1 MIVRGRKQVSIEI
14 KKRSIYKD
22 LSNLEAFMQAV
33 ETKSFSLAA
42 EELHLTKSAISKSIK
57 QLETTF
63 ELPLFLRNARYL
75 ELTPEGSVFYQHC
88 LNLKAAMQRTQSVIK
103 AMHNEP
109 TGKLKLS
116 VNPSL
121 MKSLVVPIIAKYQQ
135 LFPKVVLEVL
145 YQEDNVDMYA
155 NEIDIVIGRN
165 LEAPDEIVL
174 KKAFDSDHV
183 LCATPEYIARQ
194 GGMPQV
200 VEDLKRFAFI
210 GHINKRSMPIRSEYP
225 EYINQSLQMD
235 SILAIKQAVLVGM
248 GISQVHDYVVKRELQ
263 SGELIHI
270 LPEIKM
276 PRLLYVYYQKHN
288 YTQPKVQRMLDLIT
302 QALQGE

>member
-1 MIVRGRKQVSIEI
+1 
-14 KKRSIYKD
+14 
-22 LSNLEAFMQAV
+22 MQAV

-63 ELPLFLRNARYL
+63 ELSLFLRNARYL
-75 ELTPEGSVFYQHC
+75 ELTPEGNVFYQHC

-145 YQEDNVDMYA
+145 YQEDDVDMYA
-155 NEIDIVIGRN
+155 SEIDIVIGRN

-194 GGMPQV
+194 GGAPQV
-200 VEDLKRFAFI
+200 IEDLKRFAFI
-210 GHINKRSMPIRSEYP
+210 GHINKRSMPIRLEYP

-235 SILAIKQAVLVGM
+235 SILAIKQAVLMGM
-248 GISQVHDYVVKRELQ
+248 GISQVHDYVVKKELQ
-263 SGELIHI
+263 SGELVHV

-302 QALQGE
+302 QELQGGQS

>member
-1 MIVRGRKQVSIEI
+1 
-14 KKRSIYKD
+14 
-22 LSNLEAFMQAV
+22 MQAV

>member
-1 MIVRGRKQVSIEI
+1 MSIEI

-57 QLETTF
+57 QLENTF
-63 ELPLFLRNARYL
+63 ELPLFLRNARHL
-75 ELTPEGSVFYQHC
+75 ELTPEGNVFYQHC
-88 LNLKAAMQRTQSVIK
+88 LNLKAAMQRTQSVIR
-103 AMHNEP
+103 AMHHEP
-109 TGKLKLS
+109 SGKLKLS

-121 MKSLVVPIIAKYQQ
+121 MKSLVVPVIAKYQQ

-174 KKAFDSDHV
+174 KKAFHSNHV
-183 LCATPEYIARQ
+183 LCATAEYIAKQ
-194 GGMPQV
+194 GGMPQTI
-200 VEDLKRFAFI
+200 EDLQRFLFI
-210 GHINKRSMPIRSEYP
+210 GHINQRAMPIRREYP
-225 EYINQSLQMD
+225 EYINQKLQMD
-235 SILAIKQAVLVGM
+235 SILAIKQAMLAGM
-248 GISQVHDYVVKRELQ
+248 GISQMHDYVVKQELE
-263 SGELIHI
+263 SGELVHI
-270 LPEIKM
+270 LPEITM
-276 PRLLYVYYQKHN
+276 PRLLYIYYQKHN
-288 YTQPKVQRMLDLIT
+288 YTQPKVQKMIDLIT
-302 QALQGE
+302 EELHQEQLQCDTI

>member
-1 MIVRGRKQVSIEI
+1 MSIEI

-33 ETKSFSLAA
+33 EMKSFSLAA

-63 ELPLFLRNARYL
+63 ELPLFLRNARHL

-103 AMHNEP
+103 AMHDEP
-109 TGKLKLS
+109 SGKLKLS

-174 KKAFDSDHV
+174 KKAFDSDHI
-183 LCATPEYIARQ
+183 LCATPEYIARH

-200 VEDLKRFAFI
+200 VEDLKRLAFV

-248 GISQVHDYVVKRELQ
+248 GISQLHDYVVKKELQ

-302 QALQGE
+302 QELQREQ

>member
-1 MIVRGRKQVSIEI
+1 MSIEI